1 MIDAAIEAGVKRI
14 VVSEFSSN
22 LEAKGKEIN
31 LDIVKDKLEIR
42 RYVEEAVKNTNTEWS
57 SINNG
62 PFLDLG
68 VKVVSTFFLS
78 DGCMEIRS
86 ANFRFRDSWDQ
97 VSGRR
102 WRRSMMEEINFFAQ
116 PQQKISEKLLRWC
129 CRNQLRR
136 GINLFMSTRHLS
148 RSGG

>member
-1 MIDAAIEAGVKRI
+1 MVDAAIEAGVKRI
-14 VVSEFSSN
+14 VLSEFSSN
-22 LEAKGKEIN
+22 LEAKGKEVD

-42 RYVEEAVKNTNTEWS
+42 RYVEEAVKNTNTGWS

-68 VKVVSTFFLS
+68 VKVVSIFLS
-78 DGCMEIRS
+78 DGCLKIMS
-86 ANFRFRDSWDQ
+86 ASFRFRDSWDQ
-97 VSGRR
+97 VLGRR
-102 WRRSMMEEINFFAQ
+102 WQRSMMEEINLFAQ

-136 GINLFMSTRHLS
+136 RIDLFMSTRHLS
-148 RSGG
+148 RSGR